1 MFLSK
6 WFRQGAEIE
15 SLRTRLSSK
24 EADLATERWRVEQ
37 LEKQV
42 EKQTK
47 RADKVL
53 MDYANACGKL
63 VGQKPMFSEVHEKKE
78 AHQNIDN
85 YSELELQDIEWKATA
100 MRNGDIE
107 QGQDVP
113 DLQTYINILREKG
126 TQPYQF

>member
-6 WFRQGAEIE
+6 WFNQASEIDTLRRQ
-15 SLRTRLSSK
+15 LSSK

-47 RADKVL
+47 RADKAML
-53 MDYANACGKL
+53 DYANACGKL

-78 AHQNIDN
+78 AHQSTDT
-85 YSELELQDIEWKATA
+85 YSEQENLQFEWMAKEMRDADIA
-100 MRNGDIE
+100 NDI
-107 QGQDVP
+107 DVP
-113 DLQTYINILREKG
+113 DLQTYVNLIKSNP
-126 TQPYQF
+126 TQYKF

>member
-6 WFRQGAEIE
+6 WLRQGAEIE

-24 EADLATERWRVEQ
+24 ESDLATERWRVEQ

-47 RADKVL
+47 RADKA
-53 MDYANACGKL
+53 MTDYANACGKL

-78 AHQNIDN
+78 VHHIDDN
-85 YSELELQDIEWKATA
+85 YTDSENAKFEFMAEEMRKADIE
-100 MRNGDIE
+100 NGVDA
-107 QGQDVP
+107 P
-113 DLQTYINILREKG
+113 DLQTYVNIIKG
-126 TQPYQF
+126 NPTAYHF